1 MRAKLQEL
9 VNDKPIE
16 QSPHYLLSQELEFEF
31 LKSIL
36 TFAMAFIGGIVT
48 LKTALGIDKPINEG
62 LTYSLATV
70 VLSAVFAFHAQ
81 QELISDL
88 RKGRTASKIKRLFR
102 HFPGFFLLGISI
114 SYAFSYFESSL
125 H

>member
-1 MRAKLQEL
+1 MKAKLQEL
-9 VNDKPIE
+9 VKDKPIE

-62 LTYSLATV
+62 LTYSLAAV

-102 HFPGFFLLGISI
+102 HFPGFSLLGISI